1 MLPGA
6 TMLAVGCLLCPFPGL
21 TPSGRNLTALLPELW
36 DLLASL
42 YSHCRSSSSLSEV
55 LAAAGGGGGGA
66 LRRWCPSLSP

>member
-42 YSHCRSSSSLSEV
+42 YSHSIQEFFQLVRSTRRRR
-55 LAAAGGGGGGA
+55 
-66 LRRWCPSLSP
+66 LRRRP